1 MRLVF
6 LGTPDFAAASLEA
19 LIEARFD
26 LALVIA
32 QPDRPAGRGRTL
44 TAPAVARL
52 ARERGLRLAQPEDAN
67 AERSVQE
74 LRALEPDLFVIVAYG
89 LILSPALLAVPRLGA
104 INVHASLLPDYRGA
118 SPIACA
124 IEDGV
129 AGTGV
134 TTMWLDDGIDTGD
147 IVYQRYV
154 PIDPEETAGEL
165 SDRLAH
171 EGAQLL
177 VHSLRAIDAGTAPRH
192 AQDRSAGRYC
202 RKLRKEQG
210 AVDWTADA
218 ERVARHVR
226 AVTPWPGARATFVKD
241 DAGEPIEITVER
253 ARVFDLV
260 ARSAAPGTVLGQ
272 SESGPAD
279 GPVVACGKGALELT
293 HVRPAAKKSMLA
305 RDWWRGLRTS
315 GGRFS

>member
-1 MRLVF
+1 LRLVF
-6 LGTPDFAAASLEA
+6 LGTPEFAARSLEA
-19 LIEARFD
+19 LADARFD
-26 LALVIA
+26 VPLVIA

-44 TAPAVARL
+44 TAPPVASVARD
-52 ARERGLRLAQPEDAN
+52 RGMKLAQPENAN
-67 AERSVQE
+67 AASSIEE
-74 LRALEPDLFVIVAYG
+74 LAALKPDLFVIVAYG
-89 LILSPALLAVPRLGA
+89 LILAPALLRVPRLGA

-147 IVYQRYV
+147 MVLQRYV

-171 EGAQLL
+171 EGAKLL
-177 VHSLRAIDAGTAPRH
+177 VDTLRAIEAGTAPRH
-192 AQDRSAGRYC
+192 PQDRNAGRYC

-210 AVDWTADA
+210 AIDWSADA

-226 AVTPWPGARATFVKD
+226 AVTPWPGARAALGDVEVT
-241 DAGEPIEITVER
+241 IER
-253 ARVFDLV
+253 ARVLDLIQRAMESGMV
-260 ARSAAPGTVLGQ
+260 LSAAEVGP
-272 SESGPAD
+272 SE
-279 GPVVACGKGALELT
+279 GPVVACGRGALELVR
-293 HVRPAAKKSMLA
+293 VRPAGKKSMA
-305 RDWWRGLRTS
+305 AGDWWRGMRAS
-315 GGRFS
+315 GGRFGPVSS

>member
-1 MRLVF
+1 VRLVF
-6 LGTPDFAAASLEA
+6 LGTPEFAAASLEA
-19 LIEARFD
+19 LIEAHFD
-26 LALVIA
+26 LALVVA

-44 TAPAVARL
+44 TAPPVARV
-52 ARERGLRLAQPEDAN
+52 ARDRKVKLAQPEDAN
-67 AERSVQE
+67 AERWVRE
-74 LRALEPDLFVIVAYG
+74 LAALEPDLFVIVAYG
-89 LILSPALLAVPRLGA
+89 LILSPALLSVPRLGA
-104 INVHASLLPDYRGA
+104 LNVHASLLPDYRGA
-118 SPIACA
+118 SPIVCA

-171 EGAQLL
+171 KGAELL
-177 VHSLRAIDAGTAPRH
+177 VDSLRAIAAGTAPRH
-192 AQDRSAGRYC
+192 KQDRSAGRYC

-210 AVDWTADA
+210 VIDWSADA

-226 AVTPWPGARATFVKD
+226 AVTPWPGARTSFRKV
-241 DAGEPIEITVER
+241 EITVER

-260 ARSAAPGTVLGQ
+260 ARFAVPGSVLSAAEV
-272 SESGPAD
+272 GPSD
-279 GPVVACGKGALELT
+279 GPVVACGRGALELT
-293 HVRPAAKKSMLA
+293 HVRPAGKKSMVA
-305 RDWWRGLRTS
+305 RDWWRGLRAS
-315 GGRFS
+315 GGQFS

>member
-1 MRLVF
+1 VRLVF
-6 LGTPDFAAASLEA
+6 LGTPGFAAASLEA

-26 LALVIA
+26 IALVVA

-44 TAPAVARL
+44 TAPPVARV
-52 ARERGLRLAQPEDAN
+52 ARDRGLQLAQPEDAN
-67 AERSVQE
+67 AEVWIQK
-74 LRALEPDLFVIVAYG
+74 LAALEPDLFVIVAYG

-104 INVHASLLPDYRGA
+104 LNVHASLLPDYRGA

-147 IVYQRYV
+147 IVHQRYV

-165 SDRLAH
+165 TDRLAH
-171 EGAQLL
+171 EGAKLL
-177 VHSLRAIDAGTAPRH
+177 VDSLRAIATGAAPRH
-192 AQDRSAGRYC
+192 PQDRSAGRYC

-210 AVDWTADA
+210 AIDWSADA

-226 AVTPWPGARATFVKD
+226 AVTPWPGARTAF
-241 DAGEPIEITVER
+241 GEVEVTIER

-260 ARSAAPGTVLGQ
+260 AREVTPGTVL
-272 SESGPAD
+272 SAAEAGPSD
-279 GPVVACGKGALELT
+279 GPVIACGKGALELT
-293 HVRPAAKKSMLA
+293 HVRPAGKKSMAA
-305 RDWWRGLRTS
+305 RDWWRGLRAS
-315 GGRFS
+315 AGRFS

>member
-6 LGTPDFAAASLEA
+6 LGTPAFAAASLEA

-26 LALVIA
+26 IALVVA

-44 TAPAVARL
+44 TAPPVARL
-52 ARERGLRLAQPEDAN
+52 ARDRGLTLAQPEDAN
-67 AERSVQE
+67 AVKWVQE
-74 LRALEPDLFVIVAYG
+74 LAGLEPDVLVIVAYG

-129 AGTGV
+129 PGTGV

-171 EGAQLL
+171 EGAKLL
-177 VHSLRAIDAGTAPRH
+177 VDSLRAIEAGTAPRH
-192 AQDRSAGRYC
+192 PQDRSVGRYC

-210 AVDWTADA
+210 AIDWTAGA

-226 AVTPWPGARATFVKD
+226 AVTPWPGARATF
-241 DAGEPIEITVER
+241 GEIEVTVER

-260 ARSAAPGTVLGQ
+260 ARNATPGTVL
-272 SESGPAD
+272 SAAEVGPAD
-279 GPVVACGKGALELT
+279 GPVVACGVGALELT
-293 HVRPAAKKSMLA
+293 HVRPAGKKSMAA
-305 RDWWRGLRTS
+305 RDWWRGLRAS
-315 GGRFS
+315 AGRFS

>member
-6 LGTPDFAAASLEA
+6 LGTPGFAAASLEA
-19 LIEARFD
+19 LLEARFEI
-26 LALVIA
+26 ALVVA

-44 TAPAVARL
+44 TAPPVARL
-52 ARERGLRLAQPEDAN
+52 ARDRRLQLAQPEDAN
-67 AERSVQE
+67 AERWVQE
-74 LRALEPDLFVIVAYG
+74 LAALEPDLFVIVAYG

-104 INVHASLLPDYRGA
+104 LNVHASLLPDYRGA

-165 SDRLAH
+165 SDRLAN
-171 EGAQLL
+171 EGAKLL
-177 VHSLRAIDAGTAPRH
+177 VDSLRAIAAGTAPRH
-192 AQDRSAGRYC
+192 PQDRAAGRYC

-210 AVDWTADA
+210 AIDWSADA

-226 AVTPWPGARATFVKD
+226 AVTPWPGARTSW
-241 DAGEPIEITVER
+241 GEIEVTVER

-260 ARSAAPGTVLGQ
+260 ARDTAPGTVM
-272 SESGPAD
+272 SAAEAGPSD
-279 GPVVACGKGALELT
+279 GPVVACGRGALELT
-293 HVRPAAKKSMLA
+293 HVRPAGKKSMAA
-305 RDWWRGLRTS
+305 RDWWRGLRAS
-315 GGRFS
+315 AGRFS

>member
-6 LGTPDFAAASLEA
+6 LGTPEFAARSLEA
-19 LIEARFD
+19 LADARFD
-26 LALVIA
+26 IALVIA

-44 TAPAVARL
+44 TAPPVARV
-52 ARERGLRLAQPEDAN
+52 ARDRRLKLAQPENAN
-67 AERSVQE
+67 AAGTIEE
-74 LRALEPDLFVIVAYG
+74 LKALEPDLFVIVAYG
-89 LILSPALLAVPRLGA
+89 LILSPELLRVPRLGA
-104 INVHASLLPDYRGA
+104 LNVHASLLPDYRGA

-147 IVYQRYV
+147 MVLQRYV

-171 EGAQLL
+171 EGAKLL
-177 VHSLRAIDAGTAPRH
+177 VDTLRAIEAGTAPRH
-192 AQDRSAGRYC
+192 PQDRNAGRYC

-210 AVDWTADA
+210 AIDWSADA

-226 AVTPWPGARATFVKD
+226 AVTPWPGARA
-241 DAGEPIEITVER
+241 ALGPIEVTIER

-260 ARSAAPGTVLGQ
+260 ARAAEPGSVLSAAEVGP
-272 SESGPAD
+272 SE
-279 GPVVACGKGALELT
+279 GPVVACGRGAIELVR
-293 HVRPAAKKSMLA
+293 VRPAGKKSMA
-305 RDWWRGLRTS
+305 AGDWWRGMRAS
-315 GGRFS
+315 GGRFAPVSS